1 MNMEQNND
9 LYPNPEQKKES
20 EMWKGASWNSFFLS
34 SEQGGLHQ
42 SNAVIEGK
50 KTTHSVT

>member
-20 EMWKGASWNSFFLS
+20 EMWKGASWNSFFCLLNK
-34 SEQGGLHQ
+34 EDCIKVML
-42 SNAVIEGK
+42 
-50 KTTHSVT
+50 